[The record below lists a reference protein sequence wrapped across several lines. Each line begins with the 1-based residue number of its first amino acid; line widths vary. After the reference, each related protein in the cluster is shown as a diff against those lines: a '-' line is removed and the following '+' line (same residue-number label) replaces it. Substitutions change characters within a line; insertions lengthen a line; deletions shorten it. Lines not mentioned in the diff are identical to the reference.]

1 MRVKTKVWIMFGV
14 FFALLGLV
22 LFSAGMSLNG
32 WDFTKLTTEKYE
44 TNTYEIKENFKDVS
58 IHTDT
63 ADVSFVLTE
72 EEVCKVV
79 CHEPVKEKHAVAVQN
94 ETLSVTATDTR
105 KWFNKITFVSFD
117 SPCLKIYLPK
127 TVYEK
132 LVIELSTG
140 DVQLPRDFSFQDIE
154 IGTSTGDIECAA
166 SAEKAVRLCASTGDI
181 NLDGTKAGS
190 IELSVSTGRIKVRN
204 VVCEGEM
211 QIDVSTGKTELTSV
225 CCKEF
230 TSVGTTGD
238 ISFVHTIVDDKLSV
252 ERSTGDVL
260 FDRSDAGEIFIET
273 STGDVEGSLLSEK
286 VFFTESDT
294 GNIHVPKAMAG
305 GKCEIKTDT
314 GNIEIE
320 IAK

>member
-1 MRVKTKVWIMFGV
+1 MRAKTKVWIMFGV

-22 LFSAGMSLNG
+22 LFSAGMSLNA
-32 WDFTKLTTEKYE
+32 WNFTELTTEKYE
-44 TNTYEIKENFKDVS
+44 TNTYEIKEDFKAVS
-58 IHTDT
+58 INADT
-63 ADVSFVLTE
+63 ADVSLVLTE
-72 EEVCKVV
+72 EEICKVV

-94 ETLSVTATDTR
+94 ETLSVTATDAR
-105 KWFNKITFVSFD
+105 KWFDKITFVSFD
-117 SPCLKIYLPK
+117 SPYLEIYLPK

-140 DVQLPRDFSFQDIE
+140 DIQLPRGFSFQNIE

-166 SAEKAVRLCASTGDI
+166 SAEKAVQLCASTGDI
-181 NLDGTKAGS
+181 NLDGTKADS
-190 IELSVSTGRIKVRN
+190 IELSVSTGRINVKN
-204 VVCEGEM
+204 VVCDGKM
-211 QIDVSTGKTELTSV
+211 QVGVSTGKTELTSV

-230 TSVGTTGD
+230 TSVGTTGY

-260 FDRSDAGEIFIET
+260 FDRSDAGEIFVET
-273 STGDVEGSLLSEK
+273 STGYVKGTLLSEK
-286 VFFTESDT
+286 VFFAESDT
-294 GNIHVPKAMAG
+294 GDIDVPKTMAG